1 MPSDPLVPRHLRART
16 IVVAVVAA
24 IVVAVLAVLLHGK
37 RETSVDLSITRWL
50 YVHIRS
56 WWIARKLLSLSA
68 PAFEIGVLAAVAVG
82 AMLRRLWN
90 IAIFAVVAPVA
101 AVALSEFV
109 LKPLVHRQLGGVSF
123 PISDAYPSGHET
135 GIAALLTVL
144 AVLTFRTAWNAAAKT
159 AILVV
164 FALWAVA
171 AAIGLIRN
179 FAHYPSDTVGGV
191 GVAAA
196 VVPLCA
202 LVIDAVTSRRV
213 SEPGVPDR
221 PRTAHVA

>member
-1 MPSDPLVPRHLRART
+1 MRTRAL
-16 IVVAVVAA
+16 VVAVVAA

-37 RETSVDLSITRWL
+37 RQTSVDLSITRWL

-68 PAFEIGVLAAVAVG
+68 PAFEVGVLAAVAVG

-90 IAIFAVVAPVA
+90 IAVFAVVAPVV

-144 AVLTFRTAWNAAAKT
+144 AVLTVRMAWSAAAKA

-164 FALWAVA
+164 FVLWAVA

-191 GVAAA
+191 GVALA
-196 VVPLCA
+196 VVVASA
-202 LVIDAVTSRRV
+202 LVIDAVTPRRV
-213 SEPGVPDR
+213 SAPDVPDR
-221 PRTAHVA
+221 PRTARVA